1 MSLQKSDM
9 GFLEVSG
16 VKREESGILA
26 VNGISFRQREGERL
40 AVVGETGSG
49 KSTLLRMVAGLLQPN
64 EGQIEFREKRVKGPL
79 QQLIPGH
86 PQIAY
91 LSQHY
96 ELRNHYRVEEIL
108 QMVCEVPADAAAHI
122 YKVCRIDHLLRR
134 RTDQL
139 SGGERQRIAIARL
152 LTTAPSLLILDEP
165 FSNLDLPHKSELKQV
180 LIEAGNALGIS
191 FLLASHDPHDVMA
204 WATRI
209 LVLRHGK
216 LVAEGSPEE
225 MYRRPSSAYVAGLFG
240 KFNLVMY
247 GPQPAMLRPEDILIN
262 PKPLPLGTLT
272 AVVTQIHFQGF
283 YQEVEVDISGQ
294 RLTAY
299 VLLQQEQF
307 QIGEYVKVA
316 IRHKL
321 DVPQDWSRLTNEDER
336 NLR

>member
-1 MSLQKSDM
+1 M

-26 VNGISFRQREGERL
+26 VNGIGMQQREGERL
-40 AVVGETGSG
+40 AIVGETGSG
-49 KSTLLRMVAGLLQPN
+49 KSTLLKMIAGLLQPN
-64 EGQIEFREKRVKGPL
+64 EGRIFFQDKPVKGPL

-86 PQIAY
+86 PRIAY

-108 QMVCEVPADAAAHI
+108 QMVCEVPPEAAAHI
-122 YKVCRIDHLLRR
+122 YSVCRIDHLLKR

-139 SGGERQRIAIARL
+139 SGGERQRISIARL
-152 LTTAPSLLILDEP
+152 LTTAPSLMILDEP
-165 FSNLDLPHKSELKQV
+165 FSNLDLPHKTELKQV
-180 LIEAGNALGIS
+180 LIEAGNTLGIT

-209 LVLRHGK
+209 LVLRHGR
-216 LVAEGSPEE
+216 LVAEGAPDQLYRKPE
-225 MYRRPSSAYVAGLFG
+225 SGYVAGLFG

-262 PKPLPLGTLT
+262 PKPAPPATLT
-272 AVVTQIHFQGF
+272 AVVTDINFQGF
-283 YQEVEVDISGQ
+283 YQEIEVDISGQ

-299 VLLQQEQF
+299 VLHHQEAF
-307 QIGEYVKVA
+307 QIGEYVKVSV
-316 IRHKL
+316 RQKL
-321 DVPQDWSRLTNEDER
+321 DVDAGWNERTNPGIG
-336 NLR
+336 